1 MFRKKTM
8 QKQALIIGLGQFG
21 MSLARALAQRGMEVL
36 AVDRRAELVRTA
48 ASIVTEAVCFDAM
61 DEQALGRAAPERR
74 DVCVV
79 GIGDEAREAS
89 IICTALLRQLG
100 ARRIIARAANPLHS
114 RILQLVGAHEVV
126 NPEVAFAEGFAN
138 RLVYETVMAEL
149 SLGEDLVVTE
159 LEVPTAFVG
168 RSLADLAMPRRFG
181 VTVVAIRRPE
191 KPVQVLPGPKE
202 LLAPHDIV
210 VVVSRAG
217 AVVRMLERS
226 Q

>member
-1 MFRKKTM
+1 MR
-8 QKQALIIGLGQFG
+8 KQALIIGLGQFG
-21 MSLARALAQRGMEVL
+21 MSLARTLAQRGMEVL

-48 ASIVTEAVCFDAM
+48 AGFAAEAICFDAM
-61 DEQALGRAAPERR
+61 DEQALGSAAPERR

-100 ARRIIARAANPLHS
+100 ARRIIARASDPLHS
-114 RILQLVGAHEVV
+114 RILKLVGAHEVV

-138 RLVYETVMAEL
+138 RLVYQTVLAEM

-159 LEVPTAFVG
+159 LEIPAAFVG
-168 RSLADLAMPRRFG
+168 RNLVDLAMPRRFG
-181 VTVVAIRRPE
+181 VTVVAIRRAE
-191 KPVQVLPGPKE
+191 QPVLVLPGPKE
-202 LLAPHDIV
+202 VLAPRDVV

-217 AVVRMLERS
+217 AVARMLERS
-226 Q
+226 V